1 MSQDRLELT
10 LSMLCRRCGRKLL
23 LMSEKLEAQ
32 MNGGLCQDC
41 VGVGGSE
48 LKVIDEVPQRRSAP
62 PKSNHIISSASIDTQ
77 PEFLKPKNHANQ
89 GPVLNDKVPL
99 ESAER

>member
-1 MSQDRLELT
+1 MSQADLELT
-10 LSMLCRRCGRKLL
+10 LSMLCRKCGRKLV

-48 LKVIDEVPQRRSAP
+48 LKVIDEAPQRKVAP
-62 PKSNHIISSASIDTQ
+62 SRPPEPELRAFPSDIQSSEVALQGSID
-77 PEFLKPKNHANQ
+77 
-89 GPVLNDKVPL
+89 
-99 ESAER
+99 